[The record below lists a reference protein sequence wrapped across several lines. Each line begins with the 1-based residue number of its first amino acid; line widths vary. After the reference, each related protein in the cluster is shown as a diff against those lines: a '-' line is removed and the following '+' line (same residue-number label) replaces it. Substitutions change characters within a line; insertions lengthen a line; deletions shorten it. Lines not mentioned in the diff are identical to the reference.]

1 LTEEPGP
8 RSRRRTPRIGEGEAS
23 VSVIEKARPG
33 GGEGPGPQRARRR
46 GRRPLLILLVLAAAL
61 AALWWLRS
69 GTPESEPVAPA
80 EQPAEVPPPLGAEQP
95 PAPEPAPEPEVAVEP
110 ATEPEPAAEPAPAET
125 LPKLG
130 ASDGLVRD
138 LAGRVS
144 SHPLFVATLKE
155 AGLID
160 RFVLIVDNLAEG
172 NVPRRELAFLKPSG
186 RFLVLGPEPDQ
197 RIDPASYP
205 RYDALA
211 AAIASLDAQAAVA
224 GYRRVAALC
233 EESYRALGYPEGG
246 FEQRIRGALALL
258 LSTPA
263 LDSDPAV
270 VPETMRFEFADPAL
284 ESLTDAQKQ
293 LLRMGPANAKRVTA
307 KLREIQAALGASR

>member
-1 LTEEPGP
+1 M
-8 RSRRRTPRIGEGEAS
+8 
-23 VSVIEKARPG
+23 SVIEKARPG
-33 GGEGPGPQRARRR
+33 GGGGLPR
-46 GRRPLLILLVLAAAL
+46 GRRRRRWPALLLLLLAVAL

-69 GTPESEPVAPA
+69 GAPSTEPEPAPA
-80 EQPAEVPPPLGAEQP
+80 EEPLAAEPPLGAVQ
-95 PAPEPAPEPEVAVEP
+95 PAPLEAETA
-110 ATEPEPAAEPAPAET
+110 EPAAEPAPLVEPAPAEG
-125 LPKLG
+125 LPPRG
-130 ASDGLVRD
+130 ESDVLARD
-138 LAGRVS
+138 LARAVS

-172 NVPRRELAFLKPSG
+172 NVPRRELAFLRPEGK
-186 RFLVLGPEPDQ
+186 FLVLGHEPEQ

-211 AAIASLDAQAAVA
+211 EAIASLDAREAAA
-224 GYRRVAALC
+224 AYRRVATLC

-246 FEQRIRGALALL
+246 FEQRLRAALALL

-263 LDSDPAV
+263 LDEDPAV
-270 VPETMRFEFADPAL
+270 VPETKRYEFADPAL
-284 ESLTDAQKQ
+284 ESLSDAQKQ

-307 KLREIQAALGASR
+307 KLREIQAAL